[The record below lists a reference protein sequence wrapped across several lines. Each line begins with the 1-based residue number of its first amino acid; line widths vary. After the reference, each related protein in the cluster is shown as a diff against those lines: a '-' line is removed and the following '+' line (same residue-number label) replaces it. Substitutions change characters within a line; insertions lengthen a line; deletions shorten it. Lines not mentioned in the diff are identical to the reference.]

1 MRGSDTDQT
10 ELFSYVSLE
19 SRIPTDHPLRPIKK
33 MTNAALKQ
41 LSPELEDL
49 YAKTGRPSIPP
60 ERLLR
65 ALLLQVLF
73 SIRSERLIVEQLDYN
88 FLFRWFVGMGTNEE
102 IWDHSSFT
110 TNRDRLLAGDI
121 AHRFFSAV
129 LDQARTQDLMSDE
142 HFTVDG
148 TLIEA
153 WASMKSVR
161 PKEGGDAPPGGA
173 GGRNPSVDF
182 KGQKRRNDTHASTTD
197 PEAKLYRKGEGQQ
210 TKLCYMGHVLMEN
223 RHGLVVDGRLTQA
236 TGDAEREAAR
246 AMAEAIPGQGRVTLG
261 GDKAYDT
268 KAFVEALRALNVTP
282 HVAQNTTGRRSAIDG
297 RTTRHPG
304 YAISLKARKLVE
316 EIFGWM
322 KTVATMRKTRF
333 KGKDRVGWSF
343 VFALA
348 AYNLVRMRNLA
359 MTS

>member
-1 MRGSDTDQT
+1 MRGADRDQT

-19 SRIPTDHPLRPIKK
+19 SRIPANHPLRPIRK
-33 MTNAALKQ
+33 MTNAALQ
-41 LSPELEDL
+41 SLSSELEAL
-49 YAKTGRPSIPP
+49 YAPEGRPSIPP

-65 ALLLQVLF
+65 ALLIQVLY
-73 SIRSERLIVEQLDYN
+73 SIRSERLLVEQLDYN
-88 FLFRWFVGMGTNEE
+88 FLFRWFVGMGANEE
-102 IWDHSSFT
+102 VWDHSSFT
-110 TNRDRLLAGDI
+110 TNRDRLLEGDI
-121 AHRFFSAV
+121 ARRFFAAV
-129 LDQARTQDLMSDE
+129 MGQAKAQNLMSDE

-153 WASMKSVR
+153 WASMKSVK
-161 PKEGGDAPPGGA
+161 PKDGSEPPRSGE
-173 GGRNPSVDF
+173 GRNPSVDF
-182 KGQKRRNDTHASTTD
+182 TGQKRRNDTHASTTD
-197 PEAKLYRKGEGQQ
+197 PEARLYRKGDGQQ

-246 AMAEAIPGQGRVTLG
+246 EMAGNIPGHGRATLG

-268 KAFVEALRALNVTP
+268 ARFVEDLRALNVTP

-304 YAISLKARKLVE
+304 YARSIKARKLVE

-333 KGKDRVGWSF
+333 RGKDRVGWSF
-343 VFALA
+343 AFGLA
-348 AYNLVRMRNLA
+348 AYNLVRMRNLG
-359 MTS
+359 MGV